1 MGRVSDLRKESLVKP
16 RVESSSQII
25 HLTFKLNESDVAEL
39 EKKIEV
45 IKRKRVLKKEPFIKR
60 KTSQATPSKKLK
72 RVVVEKVTEA
82 KGEDVLNQYFLEL
95 RKYIEARKYY
105 PKMALRLKQAGSV
118 KICIEIDQHGNFH
131 GIHIKEASPFTIL
144 NKAALALVEEV
155 SKFKPLPATMGDKIT
170 LNIPLKYALGN

>member
-82 KGEDVLNQYFLEL
+82 KGEDVLNQYFL
-95 RKYIEARKYY
+95 
-105 PKMALRLKQAGSV
+105 
-118 KICIEIDQHGNFH
+118 
-131 GIHIKEASPFTIL
+131 
-144 NKAALALVEEV
+144 
-155 SKFKPLPATMGDKIT
+155 
-170 LNIPLKYALGN
+170 